1 MKKIRILVADDH
13 ALVRMGLS
21 TLIGCEPDMKI
32 VAEAEDGP
40 AAVRL
45 ALQHQPDIVIMDMQ
59 MPGGGGLE
67 ASRQLRTRLPSAKI
81 LILTSF
87 GLSAD
92 LSEALA
98 MGVSGAR
105 MKGEPNEELLEAI
118 RTIYAGGSAVSDEIA
133 RNTLQAPATTLT
145 PRQQEILTHLARGLT
160 NEQIGRVLGIRADR
174 VKLHVRSILSKI
186 GAANR
191 TEAVVL
197 AMKNHLLKI

>member
-45 ALQHQPDIVIMDMQ
+45 ALQHQPDLVIMDMQ

-67 ASRQLRTRLPSAKI
+67 AIRRLKSLLPSAKI

-92 LSEALA
+92 LAEALA

-118 RTIYAGGSAVSDEIA
+118 RTIHAGGKAVSDEIA
-133 RNTLQAPATTLT
+133 QNALQTPATTLT
-145 PRQQEILTHLARGLT
+145 PRQREILTHLARGLT
-160 NEQIGRVLGIRADR
+160 NEQIGHVLGIRADR

-191 TEAVVL
+191 TEAVAL

>member
-45 ALQHQPDIVIMDMQ
+45 TLQHRPDLVIMDMQ

-67 ASRQLRTRLPSAKI
+67 AIRQLRTRLPSARI

-92 LSEALA
+92 LAEALA
-98 MGVSGAR
+98 IGVSGAR

-118 RTIYAGGSAVSDEIA
+118 RTIHAGGTAVSDEIA

-145 PRQQEILTHLARGLT
+145 PRQREILTHLARGLT
-160 NEQIGRVLGIRADR
+160 NEQIGRVLGIRTDR

-197 AMKNHLLKI
+197 AMKDHLLKI